1 MNTISKRRKKM
12 RERRCEEIVV
22 CPSKCRNHGA
32 IEGGKEKKEKR
43 RRRRKRKKQD

>member
-22 CPSKCRNHGA
+22 CPKCRYHGA
-32 IEGGKEKKEKR
+32 VEGGKEKKEKR
-43 RRRRKRKKQD
+43 RRRKRKKQD